1 MTIKMQ
7 PKKYEEQKEFNQR
20 CMNNAQLGS
29 SYPNRDDR
37 FTVCQMLW
45 KKNYSLK
52 ITSVKKLELNCIG
65 WNRNG

>member
-45 KKNYSLK
+45 KKNFDPK
-52 ITSVKKLELNCIG
+52 Q
-65 WNRNG
+65 